1 MSINQTLRRAMIL
14 VAFFNVIQIVLQAPY
29 LPPQLA
35 VRFNAAGMPVGFS
48 SEEAFSTVNLV
59 IIAIIVTAFLIL
71 PGAMARRRQLRWRLP
86 NRDYWLANERREK
99 TIEYLQ
105 RQFLWYGIITL
116 LLLMAVFQLV
126 VDANRYTPARL
137 DSTRL
142 VLLLIAYM
150 AFIAVWGWAFWRRFS
165 RPPPEKSDN
174 PFG

>member
-1 MSINQTLRRAMIL
+1 MTIVQSLRRAMIL
-14 VAFFNVIQIVLQAPY
+14 VAVFSVIQVALQAPY
-29 LPPQLA
+29 LPARMA
-35 VRFNAAGMPVGFS
+35 VRFNAAGVPVGFS
-48 SEEAFSTVNLV
+48 SAQSFATVNLV
-59 IIAIIVTAFLIL
+59 IIAIIVAAFLIL

-86 NRDYWLANERREK
+86 NREYWLAHERREK

-105 RQFLWYGIITL
+105 RQFLWYGIVTL

-126 VDANRYTPARL
+126 VEANRHMPAVL

-142 VLLLIAYM
+142 VWLLIGYV
-150 AFIAVWGWAFWRRFS
+150 AFIIVWGWALWRRFA

>member
-1 MSINQTLRRAMIL
+1 MTIIQTLRRALVL
-14 VAFFNVIQIVLQAPY
+14 VAIFNVIQIVLQAPY

-35 VRFNAAGMPVGFS
+35 VRFNAAGVPVGFS
-48 SEEAFSTVNLV
+48 SAQTFATINLV
-59 IIAIIVTAFLIL
+59 IIAIIVMAFLIL

-86 NRDYWLANERREK
+86 NRNYWLANERREK

-126 VDANRYTPARL
+126 VEANRHTPAVL

-142 VLLLIAYM
+142 VWLLIGYT
-150 AFIAVWGWAFWRRFS
+150 AFIIVWGWAFWRRFS
-165 RPPPEKSDN
+165 KPPPEKSDN